1 MSKFYPDVTGEDGI
15 EAGGNW
21 GAMAAIG
28 LGFLALLSGV
38 PSLYT
43 VGRLA
48 GVDGAG
54 ALVFLSAIALAVILI
69 EAIFCFFAA
78 WRFMRRNG
86 LVIGILL
93 SILIVLDFLFK
104 LAQIAFSAVPIW
116 QLAIMALY
124 LPILYGLYHG
134 IRAARGA
141 KRQGAL
147 VDKDLGEVFG

>member
-1 MSKFYPDVTGEDGI
+1 MSTFYPDVEGEDGI

-28 LGFLALLSGV
+28 LGFLALLTGV

-48 GVDGAG
+48 GVEGAG
-54 ALVFLSAIALAVILI
+54 TLVIGGAIVLAVTILQ
-69 EAIFCFFAA
+69 AIFCFFAA
-78 WRFMRRNG
+78 WRFMRRKG
-86 LVIGILL
+86 FVMGIILSLL
-93 SILIVLDFLFK
+93 LVLDFLFK
-104 LAQIAFSAVPIW
+104 LAQTAFSAVPVW

-134 IRAARGA
+134 LRAARGA
-141 KRQGAL
+141 RRLGAL
-147 VDKDLGEVFG
+147 VDRDLGDVFG

>member
-1 MSKFYPDVTGEDGI
+1 MSKFYPDVTSEDGI

-48 GVDGAG
+48 GVEGAG
-54 ALVFLSAIALAVILI
+54 ALVVVGAITLAVVVL

-78 WRFMRRNG
+78 WRFMRRKG
-86 LVIGILL
+86 FVTGVIL
-93 SILIVLDFLFK
+93 SLLIVMDFLLK
-104 LAQIAFSAVPIW
+104 LAETAFSAVPVW

-141 KRQGAL
+141 KRLGAL
-147 VDKDLGEVFG
+147 VDRELGEVFG